1 MFKPLNKDVDRY
13 KIIYECYRGGVY
25 PASSCLKI
33 SGSYGNL
40 PHCFIVREVK
50 KYFLNI
56 FSQFPDSGENVTV
69 RTCAVDGGTL
79 TADTEIVRLSHCGA
93 FYLDE
98 R

>member
-1 MFKPLNKDVDRY
+1 M
-13 KIIYECYRGGVY
+13 
-25 PASSCLKI
+25 KI
-33 SGSYGNL
+33 SGSYGNH
-40 PHCFIVREVK
+40 PYCFIASK
-50 KYFLNI
+50 IYFLI
-56 FSQFPDSGENVTV
+56 KFSDSGENVTV